1 VNYVTFASYRRKRER
16 YWALKCTASR
26 PLEFP
31 SVANINVVFCSYN
44 DPALADVWKE
54 EETKRV
60 LMGGVMTL
68 TEVLTTVVAMCLCL
82 V

>member
-1 VNYVTFASYRRKRER
+1 MFS
-16 YWALKCTASR
+16 
-26 PLEFP
+26 

-54 EETKRV
+54 EETKRL

-68 TEVLTTVVAMCLCL
+68 TEVLTTVVAMYL
-82 V
+82 